1 MKTLSIILISFFS
14 LSASLFAAAPD
25 SIAVV
30 ETSEQ
35 DHFVM
40 KVNKDLFGGE
50 VIVTYSTGEVVT
62 NMTIKRKKMVID
74 FDKVKFG
81 SYTIQVVKDGVEIE
95 AFSFNKELILS
106 QVVR

>member
-14 LSASLFAAAPD
+14 ASANLFAATPD

-30 ETSEQ
+30 ETSQEGQ
-35 DHFVM
+35 FVM
-40 KVNKDLFGGE
+40 KVDKDLFGGE
-50 VIVTYSTGEVVT
+50 VVVTYSTGEVVST
-62 NMTIKRKKMVID
+62 MTIKRKKMVVD

-81 SYTIQVVKDGVEIE
+81 SYTIQVIKDGVEVDQF
-95 AFSFNKELILS
+95 AFNKELILS